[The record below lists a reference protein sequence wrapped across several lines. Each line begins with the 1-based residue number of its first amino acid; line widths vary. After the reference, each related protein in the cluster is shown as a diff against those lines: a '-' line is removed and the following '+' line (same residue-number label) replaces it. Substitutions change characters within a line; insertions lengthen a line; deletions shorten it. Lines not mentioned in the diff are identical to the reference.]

1 MPACTPY
8 LRASYEQLEISEF
21 DDGPDEWHTATGLPR
36 NEGLA
41 WIATVAKKLSM
52 SMWNTTRC
60 RPFVG
65 GRGGVTS
72 RAFVSKTSCQISSFF
87 PPRNANRDVLP
98 YVAKK
103 SGSVAVVRW
112 AMAPACRPVICERF
126 PVANRALET
135 NGRVRALRPASPAP
149 RQFVSGRFVTGGVL
163 FIGFGALGVCL
174 CVIL

>member
-8 LRASYEQLEISEF
+8 LRASYVQDEISEF

-41 WIATVAKKLSM
+41 WIATQAKKQSM
-52 SMWNTTRC
+52 STWNIIRC

-72 RAFVSKTSCQISSFF
+72 RSFVSNTSCQISSRF

-112 AMAPACRPVICERF
+112 AMPACRPVICERF

-149 RQFVSGRFVTGGVL
+149 RQLASGRFVTGGVL
-163 FIGFGALGVCL
+163 FIGFGAGVCL
-174 CVIL
+174 A